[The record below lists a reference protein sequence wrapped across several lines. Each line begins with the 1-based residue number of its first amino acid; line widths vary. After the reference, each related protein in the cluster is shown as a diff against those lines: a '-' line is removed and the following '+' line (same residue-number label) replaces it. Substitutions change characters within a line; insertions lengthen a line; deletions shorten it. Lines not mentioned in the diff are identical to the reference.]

1 MAVHSTG
8 KVSAT
13 SHVTPAIMSRR
24 NRPTSIQNPRSPI
37 LRAEVAQV
45 AARLMAE
52 GGALDYGMAKR
63 KALKQLGLPESHPLP
78 PNEEVESAL
87 REYQHL
93 FLGDEHAEHLGFLRE
108 TAVELMRLLA
118 PFHPYLTGSVLDGTA
133 GPYTAIDL
141 LLFADSAKDVEIFLL
156 NEDLQFSH
164 ASPRD
169 ERIEA
174 VFVLKDEDATANLMV
189 LRPQDERVVFKHR
202 DGRSRER
209 ARVEAVEALLRP
221 TLAPLPSL

>member
-1 MAVHSTG
+1 
-8 KVSAT
+8 
-13 SHVTPAIMSRR
+13 MSRR
-24 NRPTSIQNPRSPI
+24 NRPTSIQNPRSPL

-52 GGALDYGMAKR
+52 GSALDYGMAKR
-63 KALKQLGLPESHPLP
+63 KALKQLGLPESHPMP
-78 PNEEVESAL
+78 PNDEVATAL
-87 REYQHL
+87 REYQDL
-93 FLGDEHAEHLGFLRE
+93 FLGDEHAEHLVFLRQ
-108 TAVELMRLLA
+108 TAVDLMRLLE

-133 GPYTAIDL
+133 GPYAAIDL

-156 NEDLQFSH
+156 NEDMQFSH

-174 VFVLKDEDATANLMV
+174 VFVLEDEDVTANLIV

-209 ARVEAVEALLRP
+209 ARVETVETLLRP
-221 TLAPLPSL
+221 ALAAAPGL